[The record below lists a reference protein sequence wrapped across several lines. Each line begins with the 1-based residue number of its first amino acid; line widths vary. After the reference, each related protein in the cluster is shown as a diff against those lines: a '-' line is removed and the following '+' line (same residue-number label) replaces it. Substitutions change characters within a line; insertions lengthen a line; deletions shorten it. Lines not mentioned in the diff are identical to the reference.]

1 MKAKN
6 YNTGG
11 QCEQYI
17 ELPRAI
23 ADSNG
28 MPHKGDKSNARRF
41 FEKRYNTGSEHMYVF
56 GPDTIIYDG
65 MFLIQTIP
73 YLIQQ

>member
-17 ELPRAI
+17 ELPRTI

-28 MPHKGDKSNARRF
+28 MPHKGDKSNARWF
-41 FEKRYNTGSEHMYVF
+41 LEKRYNMGSKNMYVF
-56 GPDTIIYDG
+56 GPDTIIYGGICVGDW
-65 MFLIQTIP
+65 TSS
-73 YLIQQ
+73 